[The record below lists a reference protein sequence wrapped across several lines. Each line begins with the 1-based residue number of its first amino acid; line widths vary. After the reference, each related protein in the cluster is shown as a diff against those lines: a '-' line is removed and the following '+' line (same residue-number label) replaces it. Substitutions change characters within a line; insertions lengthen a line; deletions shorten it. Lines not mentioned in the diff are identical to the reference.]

1 MRQGATPFTSDARTW
16 LLTCDIIVFTCSC
29 ASESKLSLHRV
40 DLRDPHSGILR
51 EILQVEF
58 PLPSPGAAAVRP
70 VLRRGPAAFLV
81 AHGHREVVAP
91 DGERARV
98 DVPVDGALADAEG
111 IRRRDRGVV
120 DAPPPVEGGHGHL
133 VDGPG
138 LPLCCVDPLSGR
150 HRRVAVLPVRDPV
163 QVVELAQAA
172 PLPVRAS
179 VADVRRGRE
188 ARARLPLEP
197 RAGAAAASQA
207 AAGAVPR
214 AVRPSAQPV
223 GPAAVAVYAGAE
235 PSPVERPGRL
245 LPVVHDFAFGGGAR
259 DAGLA
264 PDLRERLALPDR
276 GLRLEAQVV
285 GEAPVSFLSDGH
297 VGLLCL
303 AARRDCRAGVKDAI
317 FAGESG
323 RFRLHD

>member
-1 MRQGATPFTSDARTW
+1 M
-16 LLTCDIIVFTCSC
+16 
-29 ASESKLSLHRV
+29 
-40 DLRDPHSGILR
+40 
-51 EILQVEF
+51 
-58 PLPSPGAAAVRP
+58 
-70 VLRRGPAAFLV
+70 
-81 AHGHREVVAP
+81 
-91 DGERARV
+91 
-98 DVPVDGALADAEG
+98 
-111 IRRRDRGVV
+111 V
-120 DAPPPVEGGHGHL
+120 DAPPPVEGGRGHL

-138 LPLCCVDPLSGR
+138 LPPGCVDPLSGR
-150 HRRVAVLPVRDPV
+150 HRRVSVPFVRDPV

-172 PLPVRAS
+172 PPPVRAS

-197 RAGAAAASQA
+197 RAGAPAAAQA

-223 GPAAVAVYAGAE
+223 GPAAVAVCAGAE

-245 LPVVHDFAFGGGAR
+245 LPVVHDFASGGGAR

-303 AARRDCRAGVKDAI
+303 AAWRNCRAGVKDAI

-323 RFRLHD
+323 RFRLQD